1 METNKDYLF
10 FKATSLGFKIV
21 IILAY
26 VTNE

>member
-1 METNKDYLF
+1 METKKDNSF